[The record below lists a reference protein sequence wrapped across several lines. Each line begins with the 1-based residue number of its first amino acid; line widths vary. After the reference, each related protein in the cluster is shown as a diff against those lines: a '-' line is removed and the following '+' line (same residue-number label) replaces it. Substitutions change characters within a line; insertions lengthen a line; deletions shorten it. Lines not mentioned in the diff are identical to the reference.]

1 MNDIELLR
9 KQIDAIDQEMKNL
22 FIQRMDLVAKVA
34 FWKSKNNYPIFDPI
48 REKQMIENNV
58 NSLENQDLSRYYEDF
73 LKSILK
79 LSKDYQISLIARG
92 NL

>member
-58 NSLENQDLSRYYEDF
+58 NSLENQDLSRYYENF

-92 NL
+92 TL

>member
-58 NSLENQDLSRYYEDF
+58 NSLENQDLSRYYQDF

>member
-92 NL
+92 TL